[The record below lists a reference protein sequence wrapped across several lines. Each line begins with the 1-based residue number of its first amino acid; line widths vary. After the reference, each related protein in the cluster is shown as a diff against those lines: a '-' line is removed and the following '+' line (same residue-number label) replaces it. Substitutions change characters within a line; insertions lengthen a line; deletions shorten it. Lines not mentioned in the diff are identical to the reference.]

1 MALAGEGVCSRSA
14 DVRLAAPSVGRSGT
28 VPGDAEA
35 PSVSLE
41 KGVLDNVFNDFVPN
55 RTGACNPYLSQSGF
69 FFFFFA
75 FAFVRGLLLLLVVL
89 QYSGEALF
97 QGAVAMYPPRHVLK

>member
-1 MALAGEGVCSRSA
+1 M
-14 DVRLAAPSVGRSGT
+14 GRSGT
-28 VPGDAEA
+28 VPGAAEA
-35 PSVSLE
+35 PSASLE
-41 KGVLDNVFNDFVPN
+41 KGVLDNVFNDFVLN
-55 RTGACNPYLSQSGF
+55 RTGACNPYLSQSG

>member
-1 MALAGEGVCSRSA
+1 M
-14 DVRLAAPSVGRSGT
+14 GRSGT
-28 VPGDAEA
+28 VPGDAGA
-35 PSVSLE
+35 PSASLE

-55 RTGACNPYLSQSGF
+55 RTGACNPYLSQSVF
-69 FFFFFA
+69 CLFFFFA

>member
-1 MALAGEGVCSRSA
+1 MYLMILFLIEQALAIPI
-14 DVRLAAPSVGRSGT
+14 LAKV
-28 VPGDAEA
+28 
-35 PSVSLE
+35 
-41 KGVLDNVFNDFVPN
+41 
-55 RTGACNPYLSQSGF
+55 F
-69 FFFFFA
+69 FFFFST

>member
-1 MALAGEGVCSRSA
+1 MYLMILFLIEQALAIPI
-14 DVRLAAPSVGRSGT
+14 LA
-28 VPGDAEA
+28 
-35 PSVSLE
+35 
-41 KGVLDNVFNDFVPN
+41 KVFF
-55 RTGACNPYLSQSGF
+55 CF
-69 FFFFFA
+69 FFSA